1 MANYSAKGI
10 NCPRILF
17 LNLPNVRM
25 ELSRL
30 TVLSPHILLGRGEA
44 VLHEPEPSKKISVD
58 DKGDEPDHPPTTR

>member
-1 MANYSAKGI
+1 MTNYSAKGI

-30 TVLSPHILLGRGEA
+30 TVLSPFILLGSEEA
-44 VLHEPEPSKKISVD
+44 SVHEPDPATRISVD
-58 DKGDEPDHPPTTR
+58 DIRDEPSNPPTTR